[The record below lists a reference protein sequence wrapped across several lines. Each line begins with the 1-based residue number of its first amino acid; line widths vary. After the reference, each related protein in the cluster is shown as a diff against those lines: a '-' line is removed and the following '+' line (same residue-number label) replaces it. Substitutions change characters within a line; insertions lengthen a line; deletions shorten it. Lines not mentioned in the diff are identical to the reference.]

1 MFMTLRQGITKLPR
15 IVLNSLSKVSASNT
29 CEYKAVLVG
38 PSEGLVLTVEIF
50 IN

>member
-15 IVLNSLSKVSASNT
+15 IVLNSLSKASASNT

-38 PSEGLVLTVEIF
+38 PSEDLVLTVEIF